1 MLFKYNR
8 DWFFILSIAM
18 LSSLGRCFT
27 VRASGFNSAN
37 RFRKF
42 ASYTDS
48 PLVKFDVSAT
58 AAIDFTG
65 DTLVVPFFK
74 PVDTLKDD
82 KSIAAAM
89 KTMIPPVSSEL
100 KKLIEEVLDENVFK
114 GDDASNQI
122 IRTHG
127 TPNMPRYVALVGLG
141 LPSKKLLGTDV
152 DVSTGNRLG
161 AALTAVANRVKAE
174 KIGVITPKGLQNA
187 GLTQIILGVHDAAYD
202 DTRFKKVPEGGH
214 KQCSLKSIQLLGC
227 SQSVASDAVLTHS
240 LSETIA
246 SGVKFAKDLVGAP
259 ANSKT
264 PLEIVK
270 QARKIA
276 AESGMEINVL
286 GEVLCIRITLLA
298 YLHMHFHC

>member
-1 MLFKYNR
+1 M
-8 DWFFILSIAM
+8 
-18 LSSLGRCFT
+18 
-27 VRASGFNSAN
+27 
-37 RFRKF
+37 
-42 ASYTDS
+42 
-48 PLVKFDVSAT
+48 
-58 AAIDFTG
+58 
-65 DTLVVPFFK
+65 
-74 PVDTLKDD
+74 DTLKDD

-89 KTMIPPVSSEL
+89 KTMIPPVSSQL

-122 IRTHG
+122 IRTYG
-127 TPNMPRYVALVGLG
+127 TPSMPRYVALVGLG
-141 LPSKKLLGTDV
+141 PPCKKPLGTDV
-152 DVSTGNRLG
+152 DVSTANRLG

-174 KIGVITPKGLQNA
+174 TIGVITPKGLQNA
-187 GLTQIILGVHDAAYD
+187 GLTQIILGVHHAAYD

-214 KQCSLKSIQLLGC
+214 KQSTLKSIQLLGC
-227 SQSVASDAVLTHS
+227 SQGVASDAVLTHS

-270 QARKIA
+270 QARRIA

-286 GEVLCIRITLLA
+286 GEVLRIFATVYSCMLI
-298 YLHMHFHC
+298 HIVRVNHC